1 MPSEEK
7 HLPNICY
14 VGRRRGEDGVGQVVV
29 WGVGWGE
36 RWRSG
41 EGGYCIGTVLL

>member
-29 WGVGWGE
+29 GGVGGGGVGE
-36 RWRSG
+36 VERG
-41 EGGYCIGTVLL
+41 GTV